1 MQVTV
6 IADRGFDIQDL
17 LAEKMV
23 ALNIPPFLGHKL
35 QLSARQVEETR
46 RIEPLGSTLI
56 KSRSGLSCIDY

>member
-1 MQVTV
+1 MTV

-35 QLSARQVEETR
+35 QLSARQVEETC
-46 RIEPLGSTLI
+46 RIEPLGYMLTEQ
-56 KSRSGLSCIDY
+56 